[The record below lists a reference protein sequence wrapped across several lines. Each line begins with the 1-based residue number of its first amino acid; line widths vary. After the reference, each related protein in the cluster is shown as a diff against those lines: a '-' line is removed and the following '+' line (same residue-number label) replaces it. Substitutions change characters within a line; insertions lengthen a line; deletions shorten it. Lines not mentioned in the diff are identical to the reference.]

1 MKLSAIIK
9 SERGTMFTE
18 LTTENDVKIKVN
30 LSQIC
35 WIDGAR
41 VIMGNGLTITLNSE
55 SMYELEQLTAPKNRQ
70 TKSNHADPEL
80 EALFIQLHLLT
91 KGKGKAVFS
100 LQREKKL
107 KDLLG
112 KHRLTK
118 EDLIRSATN
127 IGNDDFLQGDND
139 NKKRYGDVDYL
150 LRPDKAAKWA
160 EEQEKKKKGMF

>member
-1 MKLSAIIK
+1 MRAIIK
-9 SERGTMFTE
+9 SERGNMFTE
-18 LTTENDVKIKVN
+18 LTTDNGYKVKVN
-30 LSQIC
+30 LAQVC
-35 WIDGAR
+35 LIDGSTLLMSNGES
-41 VIMGNGLTITLNSE
+41 VILSSE

-80 EALFIQLHLLT
+80 ESLFIQLHQLT
-91 KGKGKAVFS
+91 KGKGKPVFS

-107 KDLLG
+107 KELLG

-118 EDLIRSATN
+118 EDLIRAATN

-160 EEQEKKKKGMF
+160 EEQGKKKKGMF

>member
-1 MKLSAIIK
+1 MRAIIK

-18 LTTENDVKIKVN
+18 LTTENDYKLKVN
-30 LSQIC
+30 LAQVC
-35 WIDGAR
+35 CIDGANLL
-41 VIMGNGLTITLNSE
+41 MSNGQTITLNSE

-70 TKSNHADPEL
+70 TKSNNADPEL
-80 EALFIQLHLLT
+80 EALFIKLHQLT
-91 KGKGKAVFS
+91 KGKGKPVFS

-112 KHRLTK
+112 KHRMTK
-118 EDLIRSATN
+118 EDLIRAATN
-127 IGNDDFLQGDND
+127 IGNDEFLQGDND

>member
-1 MKLSAIIK
+1 MRAIIK
-9 SERGTMFTE
+9 SERGNMFTE

-30 LSQIC
+30 LSQVC
-35 WIDGAR
+35 WIDGAQI
-41 VIMGNGLTITLNSE
+41 VMGNGMTVNLSSE

-80 EALFIQLHLLT
+80 EALFIQLHRLT
-91 KGKGKAVFS
+91 KGKGKPTFS

-118 EDLIRSATN
+118 EDLIRAATN
-127 IGNDDFLQGDND
+127 IGNDEFLQGDND

-160 EEQEKKKKGMF
+160 DEQEKKKKGMF

>member
-1 MKLSAIIK
+1 MRAIIK

-18 LTTENDVKIKVN
+18 LTTENDYKLKVN
-30 LSQIC
+30 LAQVC
-35 WIDGAR
+35 CIDGANLL
-41 VIMGNGLTITLNSE
+41 MSNGQTITLNSE

-70 TKSNHADPEL
+70 TKSNNADPEL
-80 EALFIQLHLLT
+80 EALFRRLHELT
-91 KGKGKAVFS
+91 GGKGKTVFS

-118 EDLIRSATN
+118 EDLIRAATN
-127 IGNDDFLQGDND
+127 IGEDSFLQGDND

-160 EEQEKKKKGMF
+160 EEQAKKKKGMF

>member
-1 MKLSAIIK
+1 
-9 SERGTMFTE
+9 MFTE
-18 LTTENDVKIKVN
+18 LTTDKCYKVKVN
-30 LSQIC
+30 LAQVC
-35 WIDGAR
+35 LIDGSTLL
-41 VIMGNGLTITLNSE
+41 MSNGESVTLSSE

-80 EALFIQLHLLT
+80 ESLFIQLHQLT
-91 KGKGKAVFS
+91 NGKGKPVFS

-107 KDLLG
+107 KELLG

-118 EDLIRSATN
+118 EDLIRAATN

-160 EEQEKKKKGMF
+160 EEQCKKKKGMF

>member
-1 MKLSAIIK
+1 MRAIIK
-9 SERGTMFTE
+9 SERGNMFTE
-18 LTTENDVKIKVN
+18 LTTDKDYKVKVN
-30 LSQIC
+30 LAQVC
-35 WIDGAR
+35 LIDGATLL
-41 VIMGNGLTITLNSE
+41 MSNGGSVTLSSE

-80 EALFIQLHLLT
+80 ESLFIQLHQLT
-91 KGKGKAVFS
+91 KGKGKPVFS

-107 KDLLG
+107 KELLG

-118 EDLIRSATN
+118 EDLIRAATN

-160 EEQEKKKKGMF
+160 EEQGKKKKGMF